1 MPLSMTHVITY
12 ATHMLLQ
19 ISSVQSTTIVSSKE
33 VLTMTII
40 AVGGGGGGFNPK
52 NWIYLRTFL
61 KKVIKVFLPTVILL

>member
-40 AVGGGGGGFNPK
+40 AVLCTKGNFK
-52 NWIYLRTFL
+52 STF
-61 KKVIKVFLPTVILL
+61 KVD